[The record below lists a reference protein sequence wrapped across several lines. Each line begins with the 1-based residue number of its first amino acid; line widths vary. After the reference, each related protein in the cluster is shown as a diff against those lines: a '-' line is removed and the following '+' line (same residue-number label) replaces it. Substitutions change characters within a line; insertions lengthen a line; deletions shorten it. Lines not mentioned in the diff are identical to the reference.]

1 MKQFLRM
8 IFILTLLTACAP
20 TATSAPAEA
29 TASSLLEPAPTRGS
43 DSAPEAASPT
53 EAESNVD
60 ILANLPAPVC
70 DSGPT
75 PEQGEGPYYLAGTPE
90 RTSLIEADTQGEKL
104 IVVGYVVNQDCFPIP
119 HAWLDFWQ
127 ADANGEYDLTG
138 FTMRGF
144 QFSDNKGRF
153 YLETVLPGLYES
165 RPIRHIHVKVQAPNG
180 PVLITQL
187 YFPEQP
193 IAGLTVILEQR
204 EGFWLGIFTFVLNV

>member
-1 MKQFLRM
+1 MKRLLLAGL
-8 IFILTLLTACAP
+8 ILTLSACA
-20 TATSAPAEA
+20 TQTSPAVPLA
-29 TASSLLEPAPTRGS
+29 DSTPAFE
-43 DSAPEAASPT
+43 SAIEAASPT
-53 EAESNVD
+53 GAESNVD

-90 RTSLIEADTQGEKL
+90 RTSLLEANTQGKRL
-104 IVVGYVVNQDCFPIP
+104 ILVGYVVNQDCFTIP
-119 HAWLDFWQ
+119 GAKLDFWQ
-127 ADANGEYDLTG
+127 ADSNGEYDLTG

-153 YLETVLPGLYES
+153 YLETALPGIYES

-180 PVLITQL
+180 PVLNTQL

-204 EGFWLGIFTFVLNV
+204 EGFWLAIFTFVLNV